1 MFMDM
6 ETQNEE
12 YKIDNEHTGA
22 ELIVRIQFL
31 YSRVQMY
38 EQLIRDYENYI
49 KEDFYEMW
57 AIEQW
62 QKDLAAPFELETC
75 KRFGKANG

>member
-12 YKIDNEHTGA
+12 YKIENEQTGE

-49 KEDFYEMW
+49 REDFNEMW
-57 AIEQW
+57 AIE
-62 QKDLAAPFELETC
+62 
-75 KRFGKANG
+75 